1 MWTWLKSLFAPKAL
15 VSDLEKLLQIIENT
29 PTVDLVSVVQQANKI
44 VGGKQ
49 QVNVNS
55 LGIIIQ
61 VVKAVAEAI
70 QSQKK

>member
-1 MWTWLKSLFAPKAL
+1 MWTWLKNIFQPKAL
-15 VSDLEKLLQIIENT
+15 VSDMEKLLQIIENT
-29 PTVDLVSVVQQANKI
+29 STADLVSVVQQANKI

-61 VVKAVAEAI
+61 IVKAVAEVIEA
-70 QSQKK
+70 KK